1 MKVDPQDWHELL
13 REPPRS
19 LRLTYTVAPE
29 QSPDTHYQL
38 ALRPYGQA
46 RLDYHSTGLHHV
58 WVGEVEASVVGQIL
72 TALRMAGFPV
82 VPTLP
87 VWTVPNS
94 VITRIDIATTG
105 LEASCQIELQ
115 DGNGD
120 AACRTALQ
128 LLQSIVAQLSEESVS
143 QAQNQLAPVLRERRK
158 IQ

>member
-1 MKVDPQDWHELL
+1 MTSDPQDWQELL

-19 LRLTYTVAPE
+19 LRLTYTIPAE
-29 QSPDTHYQL
+29 QSPEEHYKL

-46 RLDYHSTGLHHV
+46 RLDYHAAGLHHV
-58 WVGEVEASVVGQIL
+58 WVGEIESSVVGQIL
-72 TALRMAGFPV
+72 SALRMAGFPA

-87 VWTVPNS
+87 AWTVPNS
-94 VITRIDIATTG
+94 LITRIDMAVTG

-115 DGNGD
+115 DGNSD
-120 AACRTALQ
+120 SACRTALQ

-143 QAQNQLAPVLRERRK
+143 LAQNQLAPVVKEFRK